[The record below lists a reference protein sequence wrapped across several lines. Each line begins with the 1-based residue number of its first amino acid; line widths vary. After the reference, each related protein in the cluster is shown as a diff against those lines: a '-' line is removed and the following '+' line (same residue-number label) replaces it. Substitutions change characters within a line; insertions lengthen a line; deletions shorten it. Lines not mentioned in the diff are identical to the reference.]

1 MKKNEKIA
9 ALAAVA
15 VAALTVA
22 APTFA
27 ALPAVI
33 GTSFTAFSGDYED
46 LMDIVWPVSVTIAVG
61 WALLGAGKK
70 AIRRAS

>member
-1 MKKNEKIA
+1 MKKNQKLAAIA
-9 ALAAVA
+9 SLALAG
-15 VAALTVA
+15 LTVA

-27 ALPAVI
+27 ALPAIV
-33 GTSFTAFSGDYED
+33 GTSFTAFTGDYED
-46 LMDIVWPVSVTIAVG
+46 LMDLVWALAIPIAVG